1 MTTGWSCIR
10 SPPPPSWVP
19 ISLAALLGTNPPLRL
34 AGENPPSLNRAPGR
48 ILPLVIP
55 DRMRWLVDSALPPMQ
70 LGERFAAAGF
80 QLFLVGGSVRD
91 AFLERR
97 EEMDF
102 DFATDARPD
111 DIERLL
117 TEWAKTVYT
126 VGKTFGT
133 VGALKEGHTVEVTTF
148 RKEVYRDDSRK
159 PHVEFSDSIEVDLSR
174 RDFTINAMAISF
186 PEVRSIDPHG
196 GVADLVSR
204 ILRTPL
210 EPEVSFSDDP
220 LRMLRLF
227 RFQATLGFE
236 PDEAAVKAVAD
247 MAERL
252 KIVSAERIREEFSKL
267 VVAPDPA
274 PALEGLVS
282 TGLADQFIP
291 ELVALGMEQDPVQR
305 HKDVLAHTI
314 AVVQKASPDLVLRLA
329 ALLHDIGK
337 PETREFGPG
346 GVSFHHH
353 EVVGARMARRRLREL
368 RYPKQVVADVSQLV
382 LMHLRPHTLE
392 MGWTDSAVRRYV
404 RDAGPLLDRLN
415 ELVRCDVTTA
425 NQRRARAIQNR
436 IDELEERIEDL
447 TEQEELARL
456 RAPLDGRDVMAY
468 LGIDPGPLVGEVM
481 EMLLEKRIEEG
492 PYSESQAYEMVRAF
506 AQDRGLPDPG
516 EPT

>member
-1 MTTGWSCIR
+1 
-10 SPPPPSWVP
+10 P
-19 ISLAALLGTNPPLRL
+19 
-34 AGENPPSLNRAPGR
+34 E
-48 ILPLVIP
+48 
-55 DRMRWLVDSALPPMQ
+55 RMRWLVDPGLPPMQ

-97 EEMDF
+97 SDMDF

-111 DIERLL
+111 DIEALL
-117 TEWAKTVYT
+117 RGWSKTVYT

-133 VGALKEGHTVEVTTF
+133 VGAIKGDHTVEVTTF

-186 PEVRSIDPHG
+186 PDVVSVDPYG
-196 GVADLVSR
+196 GAADLVAEV
-204 ILRTPL
+204 LRTPL

-227 RFQATLGFE
+227 RFQAVLGFE
-236 PDEAAVKAVAD
+236 PGEEAVAAVKD
-247 MAERL
+247 MASRL
-252 KIVSAERIREEFSKL
+252 SIVSAERVRDEFSKL
-267 VVAPDPA
+267 IVADDPG
-274 PALEGLVS
+274 PALRGLVS
-282 TGLADQFIP
+282 TGLADQFVP
-291 ELVALGMEQDPVQR
+291 ELSALAMEQDPVHR

-337 PETREFGPG
+337 PDTRDFGPA

-353 EVVGARMARRRLREL
+353 EVVGARMARTRLRQL

-382 LMHLRPHTLE
+382 FLHLRPHTFE
-392 MGWTDSAVRRYV
+392 MGWSDSAVRRYV
-404 RDAGPLLDRLN
+404 RDAGPLLERLN

-425 NQRRARAIQNR
+425 NRKRAEAIQER
-436 IDELEERIEDL
+436 IDELEQRIDL
-447 TEQEELARL
+447 LMEQEELARL
-456 RAPLDGRDVMAY
+456 RPPINGREVMSY
-468 LGIDPGPLVGEVM
+468 LGIEPGPLVGDVM
-481 EMLLEKRIEEG
+481 DMLLERRIEQG
-492 PYSESQAYEMVRAF
+492 PYTEEEAYQLVRTF
-506 AQDRGLPDPG
+506 ALERGLPDPDHAG
-516 EPT
+516 